1 MRLLF
6 KKERRHKRKNKERRT
21 KKLRWVSIDHRQHF
35 CSYWQH
41 CYEQI
46 IILYSFHASVYLH
59 FSAST
64 IVFTTCQLRF
74 ITDLFWVDSWEIK
87 PGSTRLWAWHYRAHN
102 RVGNLLSEIKIF
114 SSALLH
120 IWVLLHGYMQRCTHF
135 FRRKILVL
143 KGHLQETKISIPGLG
158 YTLVRIGMLWSNVPR
173 WGLDCFIQNTEAFS
187 TNKSCHKAHMFL
199 IKILALNNPVW
210 KFNPYVFIV

>member
-46 IILYSFHASVYLH
+46 IILYLH

-102 RVGNLLSEIKIF
+102 RVDRNLLSEIKIF
-114 SSALLH
+114 SS
-120 IWVLLHGYMQRCTHF
+120 VLLHMSFTTWLHAEVHAF
-135 FRRKILVL
+135 FSQKDLGAERSLATNKNINSWPGV
-143 KGHLQETKISIPGLG
+143 HL
-158 YTLVRIGMLWSNVPR
+158 
-173 WGLDCFIQNTEAFS
+173 GLDWNVMVQCT
-187 TNKSCHKAHMFL
+187 
-199 IKILALNNPVW
+199 
-210 KFNPYVFIV
+210 